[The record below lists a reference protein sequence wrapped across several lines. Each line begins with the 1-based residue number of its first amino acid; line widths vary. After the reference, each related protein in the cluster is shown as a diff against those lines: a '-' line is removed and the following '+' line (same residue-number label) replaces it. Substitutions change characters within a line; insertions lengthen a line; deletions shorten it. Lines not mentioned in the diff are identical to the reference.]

1 MKLINFN
8 NELYQL
14 KRTFKIDSWFGQ
26 AVDKFPIEEILSEY
40 HVDKLLKGNDGLYY
54 LVNQIK
60 DVEVIEY
67 ILKENTI

>member
-26 AVDKFPIEEILSEY
+26 AVDKFHIEEILSEY
-40 HVDKLLKGNDGLYY
+40 HADKLLKGNDGLYY

-60 DVEVIEY
+60 DAEIIEY

>member
-60 DVEVIEY
+60 DAEVIEY

>member
-26 AVDKFPIEEILSEY
+26 AVDKFPIEDILSEY
-40 HVDKLLKGNDGLYY
+40 HVDKLLRGNDGLYY

>member
-40 HVDKLLKGNDGLYY
+40 HVDKLLRGNDGLYY

-60 DVEVIEY
+60 DVEFIEY

>member
-14 KRTFKIDSWFGQ
+14 KRAFKIDSWFGQ

-60 DVEVIEY
+60 DAEVIEY